1 VTSVIRLAAVATAV
15 VLAAAG
21 CGEPASGG
29 QGGTDKLRIDALAA
43 LSGPSAAVGQAM
55 SQGMKAA
62 VTVINDGGGVF
73 GEPVELNLIDYGSGP
88 TQAVAKAQE
97 LISQGKPQA
106 VIPGTPGSDIAAA
119 MPVFAKAGVFVTH
132 HDTNPDLTDVAKYPY
147 SFTNAYPVDNATA
160 SLAERLAGE
169 GYEKIAYLTA
179 DDTSSRSNAKSA
191 QKAFE
196 EAGMST
202 EVGFVPTTAVDGTP
216 QLQQLLATEPDALVL
231 RAYGAQAPPIIKAR
245 QKLNPDLPTYGT
257 QDLSASNLDELA
269 PASAYAGMTFQSIS
283 LAVAGSPAT
292 ETPAFKTFY
301 DALKAETGGELPF
314 TIFTYLVGYNDVML
328 AAAAAEKA
336 KSTDPAKM
344 AEAVESI
351 TAEDMPNYVG
361 PVSFSA
367 DQHYPEYDS
376 EWWTYIPY
384 GPKVDGL
391 IQPAS

>member
-1 VTSVIRLAAVATAV
+1 MRLAAAAAAV
-15 VLAAAG
+15 LVVGAG
-21 CGEPASGG
+21 CGEPAD
-29 QGGTDKLRIDALAA
+29 QGASDTLRIDALAA

-62 VTVINDGGGVF
+62 VAVINDGGGVF
-73 GEPVELNLIDYGSGP
+73 GKPVELNLIDYGSGP

-97 LISQGKPQA
+97 LVSQGTPQA
-106 VIPGTPGSDIAAA
+106 AIPGTPGSDIAAA
-119 MPVFAKAGVFVTH
+119 MPVFAKAGVFVSH
-132 HDTNPDLTDVAKYPY
+132 HDTNPDLTDVAKYPL

-169 GYEKIAYLTA
+169 GYRSIAYLTA
-179 DDTSSRSNAKSA
+179 DDTSSRSNARSA
-191 QKAFE
+191 QAAFE

-202 EVGFVPTTAVDGTP
+202 EVGYVPTTAVDGTP
-216 QLQQLLATEPDALVL
+216 QLQQLLASEPDALVL

-257 QDLSASNLDELA
+257 QDLTASNLDDLA

-283 LAVAGSPAT
+283 LAVEGSPAT
-292 ETPAFKTFY
+292 QTPAFTTFY
-301 DALKAETGGELPF
+301 EALKAETGGELPF

-336 KSTDPAKM
+336 GNTDPKEM
-344 AEAVESI
+344 AAAVESI

-361 PVSFSA
+361 PVSFSP

-376 EWWTYIPY
+376 EWWTYISY

-391 IQPAS
+391 IQPQS